1 MPSRSPSVPS
11 GLISSATT
19 PKRLRR
25 GASASRPVSTSPS
38 RKCRAILP
46 RSPRAGGS
54 IGRRCRVRHLTAGSG
69 ITARPSPATSSSKLS
84 RSRSRSGASP
94 SSISSSGNQTR
105 TWLIKAGVPVQA
117 VGCCREGP
125 RRPLPRP
132 HSPKSDAAGPAILHA
147 RRPRSRYG
155 REPAA
160 HRGGR
165 VGRSSPDRF
174 GGSGGFLRGLAA
186 FMSRAVPVP
195 ELSQPD
201 DLVLIRSYVE
211 GDASAFDRIFA
222 RYHQRI
228 RALCSKH
235 VGDGQVAEDLV
246 QETFYN
252 VLRSLR
258 RVDDTFNFSAWIH
271 RIATNLCHDELRR
284 RHKAQ
289 HHLEPGGVDVE
300 DAVLRLVDR
309 DRR

>member
-1 MPSRSPSVPS
+1 
-11 GLISSATT
+11 
-19 PKRLRR
+19 
-25 GASASRPVSTSPS
+25 
-38 RKCRAILP
+38 
-46 RSPRAGGS
+46 
-54 IGRRCRVRHLTAGSG
+54 
-69 ITARPSPATSSSKLS
+69 
-84 RSRSRSGASP
+84 
-94 SSISSSGNQTR
+94 
-105 TWLIKAGVPVQA
+105 
-117 VGCCREGP
+117 
-125 RRPLPRP
+125 
-132 HSPKSDAAGPAILHA
+132 
-147 RRPRSRYG
+147 
-155 REPAA
+155 
-160 HRGGR
+160 
-165 VGRSSPDRF
+165 
-174 GGSGGFLRGLAA
+174 
-186 FMSRAVPVP
+186 MSRAVPVP

-201 DLVLIRSYVE
+201 DLTLIRSYVE

-309 DRR
+309 DRRSHPETALEMAELRSLVWEVAKQLPERHRMILTLRELQGLSYSSIAHVMGISESAVETLLHRARRRFKEQFLMRDAAQPENTCTALRQLVETVGSSTLRRDQRRVLAAHLRECAGCEELLGPLPEPAVRV